1 MHLLNYY
8 SVHTTMFNNTNKQ
21 AKNAATNA
29 AVQAFLDNG
38 GTVTRRK
45 SNVPEVSAPP
55 ANYFTSAEAPK
66 PLEQMNTWETALAK
80 LAALGNS
87 GAIGTIDVVWNDG
100 RAASSVAELYG
111 L

>member
-1 MHLLNYY
+1 
-8 SVHTTMFNNTNKQ
+8 MFNNTNKQ

-66 PLEQMNTWETALAK
+66 AVDKLESWEVALAK
-80 LAALGNS
+80 LTTILPGS
-87 GAIGTIDVVWNDG
+87 GIKVVWNDG
-100 RAASSVAELYG
+100 RAASSVEELYG